1 MQPDVARSED
11 CPSEK
16 AKMLAAGEIA
26 TRQHIEDV
34 NHLLIQ
40 AASELLDRA
49 QKHDQSK
56 LGPEEH
62 EKFSLAASRFKE
74 PGNEYGTEGYEKTKE
89 WLGSALEHH
98 YKNNSHHPEHY
109 ANGIAG
115 MNLFDVLEMLIDWK
129 AASSRRSA
137 DGVLDLSANR
147 TNHKV
152 NESVMQLI
160 RNTADYLEFEYK

>member
-1 MQPDVARSED
+1 MNEDVADSED
-11 CPSEK
+11 CPAIK
-16 AKMLAAGEIA
+16 AKLLAAGEIA

-40 AASELLDRA
+40 SASELLNRA

-62 EKFSLAASRFKE
+62 EKFSLAAARFKE

-89 WLGSALEHH
+89 WLGSALAHH
-98 YKNNSHHPEHY
+98 YANNSHHPEHY
-109 ANGIAG
+109 ENGISG
-115 MNLFDVLEMLIDWK
+115 MNLFDLLEMLIDWK
-129 AASSRRSA
+129 AASARRSA
-137 DGVLDLSANR
+137 DGMLDLSVNR

-152 NESVMQLI
+152 PEELMTAI
-160 RNTADYLEFEYK
+160 RNTADYLGFEHK